1 MVPVEG
7 GTFTMGT
14 ISAHKVTLSSFSIGK
29 FEVTQEEWKAVMG
42 NNPSVF
48 ESAKLPVERVSW
60 EECQEFIRKLNELT
74 GKQFRL
80 PTEAEWEFAA
90 RGGTKSKGYE
100 NSGSND
106 IDAVAWYESNSNSK
120 THEVGT
126 KAPNELGLYD
136 MSGNVREWCQDW
148 YGSHSSSA
156 QTNPTG
162 PTSGSNRV
170 NRGGCWNGLARH
182 CRVSGRFSNSPGYR
196 GSGLGLR
203 LAL

>member
-1 MVPVEG
+1 M
-7 GTFTMGT
+7 
-14 ISAHKVTLSSFSIGK
+14 
-29 FEVTQEEWKAVMG
+29 
-42 NNPSVF
+42 
-48 ESAKLPVERVSW
+48 
-60 EECQEFIRKLNELT
+60 NELT

-80 PTEAEWEFAA
+80 PTKAEWEFAA
-90 RGGTKSKGYE
+90 RGVKSKGYE

-182 CRVSGRFSNSPGYR
+182 CRVSDRFSNSPGYR